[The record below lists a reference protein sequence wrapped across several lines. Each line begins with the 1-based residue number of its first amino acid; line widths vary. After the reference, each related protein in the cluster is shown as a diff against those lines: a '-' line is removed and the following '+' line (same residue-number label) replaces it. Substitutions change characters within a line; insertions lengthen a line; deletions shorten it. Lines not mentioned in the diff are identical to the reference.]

1 VEGSRGSGLIFQGLP
16 VYAKAGR
23 HVYRHAALGGG
34 RQRAAQLSHQEGHG
48 QYSNLLHIV
57 RLTPAVRAK
66 ADRQALPLDMS
77 VSVLTTSHWP
87 VQIVAGSPIALPPIL
102 QECTQT
108 FEQYYD
114 SRHSGRR
121 LTWQGNQGTVDMRIR
136 FKARAH
142 EVSCSTQAACV
153 LLCFEELGEGQS
165 LGYYVSTL
173 LLFSAIFS
181 SLPGKRSFG
190 LGL

>member
-1 VEGSRGSGLIFQGLP
+1 
-16 VYAKAGR
+16 
-23 HVYRHAALGGG
+23 
-34 RQRAAQLSHQEGHG
+34 
-48 QYSNLLHIV
+48 
-57 RLTPAVRAK
+57 
-66 ADRQALPLDMS
+66 MS

-121 LTWQGNQGTVDMRIR
+121 LTWQGNQGTVDLRIR
-136 FKARAH
+136 FKARTH

-173 LLFSAIFS
+173 LFCSCRHQLA
-181 SLPGKRSFG
+181 LQPALMRYWGPGKSRANEIGPQIPHVPERRRPISNSSVTRMWQVSYPAQIAQG
-190 LGL
+190 ARYLTYR